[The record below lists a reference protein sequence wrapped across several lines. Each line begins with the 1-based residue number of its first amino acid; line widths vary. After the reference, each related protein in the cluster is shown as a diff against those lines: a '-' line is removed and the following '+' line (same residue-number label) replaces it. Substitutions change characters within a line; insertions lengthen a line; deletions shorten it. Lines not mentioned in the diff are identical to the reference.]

1 MKDAL
6 HSRRARKTQAADLS
20 YKSPFMNTN
29 HVSLYN
35 LSDVN
40 TSNTFKDNSNF
51 CLIFWPNLNKLF
63 SFILGNDFID
73 FFFYEDDAKYLQVL
87 EEFSNFELDRFLFL
101 FLFDAIVSNY
111 VDR

>member
-1 MKDAL
+1 MM
-6 HSRRARKTQAADLS
+6 Q
-20 YKSPFMNTN
+20 N
-29 HVSLYN
+29 
-35 LSDVN
+35 
-40 TSNTFKDNSNF
+40 
-51 CLIFWPNLNKLF
+51 IWLF
-63 SFILGNDFID
+63 SFILRNDFID